1 MKPVLYPSQ
10 ETAFGSN
17 GLGILTDAASC
28 VITEER
34 NGAFELEMT
43 YPVSGIH
50 YKEIAPRCI
59 ILAKPNPVDDPQPF
73 RVYRTT
79 KPMGGLVTIYGE
91 HISYDLA
98 GVPA

>member
-28 VITEER
+28 VIIEER

-43 YPVSGIH
+43 YYIRKSPPGASSWQSLTRWMTRSHSGCT
-50 YKEIAPRCI
+50 ASPSRW
-59 ILAKPNPVDDPQPF
+59 AVW
-73 RVYRTT
+73 
-79 KPMGGLVTIYGE
+79 
-91 HISYDLA
+91 
-98 GVPA
+98 

>member
-17 GLGILTDAASC
+17 GLGVLTDAASC
-28 VITEER
+28 VIIEER

-59 ILAKPNPVDDPQPF
+59 ILAKPNPVDDPHHQADGRF
-73 RVYRTT
+73 
-79 KPMGGLVTIYGE
+79 GD
-91 HISYDLA
+91 DLRRA
-98 GVPA
+98 HQL